1 MDQDLVIVWDRVQVY
16 LIHYEK
22 TTSYLKIDFH
32 LCSPP
37 YIGDN
42 IDFLFRITVCPNSE
56 SDNENLKIK
65 YYENFNN
72 LQK

>member
-1 MDQDLVIVWDRVQVY
+1 MY
-16 LIHYEK
+16 LIYYEK
-22 TTSYLKIDFH
+22 IISYLKIDFYFC
-32 LCSPP
+32 LFF

-42 IDFLFRITVCPNSE
+42 IDFLFRIIVCFNSE

-72 LQK
+72 L